1 MNESSWG
8 RVPGVLVSPA
18 RTFERIVEHPS
29 FLPPLLVLMLA
40 GIAFGVVATTKI
52 DYGETIRA
60 TLEARGVDMP
70 EADFD
75 RGVALAER
83 FAWVFALL
91 GSLVFQ
97 PAGLLLMALVFW
109 IVFKLLGSE
118 MSYRHGLS
126 VTLHASL
133 PFALVAI
140 ASIPVVMGREF
151 LTAEEL
157 QGGLLLSN
165 LGFLAGEDAPAWL
178 GAALRCIDFFGL
190 WVLALFTIG
199 FRAATKLRP
208 STVTATVVALW
219 IAWCAVKV
227 GWAGVTSMFG

>member
-1 MNESSWG
+1 
-8 RVPGVLVSPA
+8 
-18 RTFERIVEHPS
+18 
-29 FLPPLLVLMLA
+29 LVLLLA
-40 GIAFGVVATTKI
+40 GIAFSVVATSKI
-52 DYGETIRA
+52 DYGETIRT

-83 FAWVFALL
+83 FAWVGALV
-91 GSLVFQ
+91 GTLVFQ
-97 PAGLLLMALVFW
+97 PAGLLLMALLFW

-140 ASIPVVMGREF
+140 ASLPVVIGRES

-157 QGGLLLSN
+157 QGGVLLSN
-165 LGFLAGEDAPAWL
+165 LGFLAGEDSPAWL

-190 WVLALFTIG
+190 WALALFTIG
-199 FRAATKLRP
+199 YRAATKLRP
-208 STVTATVVALW
+208 ATVTVTVVALW
-219 IAWCAVKV
+219 ISWCAVKV
-227 GWAGVTSMFG
+227 GWAGVTAMFR